1 MLKNNQFPNMRQ
13 RLRQPKANIRT
24 NERKRKFMLVFFT
37 ANE

>member
-24 NERKRKFMLVFFT
+24 NERKKKIYVGIFHC
-37 ANE
+37 E